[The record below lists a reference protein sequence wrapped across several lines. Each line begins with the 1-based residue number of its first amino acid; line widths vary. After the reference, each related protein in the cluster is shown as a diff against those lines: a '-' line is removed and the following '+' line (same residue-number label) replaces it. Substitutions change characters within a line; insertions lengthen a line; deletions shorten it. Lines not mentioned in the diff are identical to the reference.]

1 MILEIFTI
9 FDSVS
14 KEYSTPFFQKN
25 HDTAKRSFAVN
36 MNRDVRPLPQL
47 KDSDYFMV
55 FLGTFNTDDGKI
67 ELSSLDDRFVCKGD
81 ECEEFDVQ
89 SDVVPQM
96 SEKDLQAAIANS
108 PFVQALQSQMAAA
121 CQPKKKFSLFG
132 GKK

>member
-9 FDSVS
+9 FDAVS

-25 HDTAKRSFAVN
+25 HDTAKRSFAVS
-36 MNRDVRPLPQL
+36 MNRDVRPFPQL
-47 KDSDYFMV
+47 KDSDYSLIY
-55 FLGTFNTDDGKI
+55 LGTFDTDDGVI
-67 ELSSLDDRFVCKGD
+67 DLATIDDDRVCYGND
-81 ECEEFDVQ
+81 CEEFDVH
-89 SDVVPQM
+89 SDVAPQM

-108 PFVQALQSQMAAA
+108 PFVQQLSNQMAAA